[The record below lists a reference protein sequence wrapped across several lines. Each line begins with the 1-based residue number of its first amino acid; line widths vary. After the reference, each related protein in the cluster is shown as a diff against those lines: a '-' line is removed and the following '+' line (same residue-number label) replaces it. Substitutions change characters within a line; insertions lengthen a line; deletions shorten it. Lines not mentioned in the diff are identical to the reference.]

1 MCNLL
6 PAKTAGPILQKRP
19 EVAHWNYFMPTT
31 KLGLT
36 NCCRNHKDNVTA
48 LEFTG
53 DAIKKAQVQ
62 KKQQQDAF
70 AHSARVS
77 V

>member
-6 PAKTAGPILQKRP
+6 PAKTAGPTLRKRP
-19 EVAHWNYFMPTT
+19 EIAHRNYFMPTT

-36 NCCRNHKDNVTA
+36 NCRRNHEENVTA

-62 KKQQQDAF
+62 LKQQQDAF
-70 AHSARVS
+70 AHSGKVS
-77 V
+77 M